1 MSYTRHVR
9 SGFTLIELMIVVVIL
24 AVLAAAVVPRLA
36 GRTQQARIS
45 TAKMDIFGNISVAL
59 DLYELDN
66 GSYPSSDQG
75 LKALMAKPGSTPVPT
90 NWNGP
95 YLKKRPIDPWG
106 NEYKYACP
114 GTHNNDYD
122 LYSAGPEGVE
132 GSEDDINNW
141 ETDES

>member
-1 MSYTRHVR
+1 MRHNKA
-9 SGFTLIELMIVVVIL
+9 FTLIELMIVVVIL
-24 AVLAAAVVPRLA
+24 AVLAAAVIPRLA

-45 TAKMDIFGNISVAL
+45 TAKMDISGNISVAL

-66 GSYPSSDQG
+66 GRYPSTEQG
-75 LKALMAKPGSTPVPT
+75 LNALMAKPSSSPTPT

-95 YLKKRPIDPWG
+95 YLKRRPIDPWG

-122 LYSAGPEGVE
+122 LYSLGPDGTEGND
-132 GSEDDINNW
+132 DDIKSW
-141 ETDES
+141 EAEETA